1 MQTKICARGGQKGVE
16 KSHVSFRVSEARVS
30 RHKNFNARVR
40 TTQPN
45 LMIDIHLY
53 ASQWTK

>member
-1 MQTKICARGGQKGVE
+1 MQEGAKQGEE